1 MKNRWS
7 LGKAIARTLLAATFV
22 YQGGMSVAGAASVTE
37 VTGNSSGGVIIK
49 RKSNAYRYQ
58 SFRLEV

>member
-37 VTGNSSGGVIIK
+37 VTGNSSGGAIIK
-49 RKSNAYRYQ
+49 ENQTLTDTSL
-58 SFRLEV
+58 FG